1 MILAA
6 ARTLPKRIGYHALYK
21 QSNAHGQWSIRVEP
35 EGFQLDSYHDA
46 SRQPHAHSGKPGDD
60 LVALPGLSFDRAL
73 AVVEMHLRQRG
84 EIQFQRL
91 LEELKP

>member
-1 MILAA
+1 MPYTSNQT
-6 ARTLPKRIGYHALYK
+6 RTANGVSASSPRAF
-21 QSNAHGQWSIRVEP
+21 SSI
-35 EGFQLDSYHDA
+35 HTA

-84 EIQFQRL
+84 EIHFQRL
-91 LEELKP
+91 LEELKS